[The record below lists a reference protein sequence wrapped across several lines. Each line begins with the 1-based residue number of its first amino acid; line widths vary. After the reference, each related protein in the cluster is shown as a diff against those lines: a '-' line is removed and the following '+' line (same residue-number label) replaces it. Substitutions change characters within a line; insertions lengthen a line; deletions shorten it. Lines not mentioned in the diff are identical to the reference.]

1 MCDAKRTLYRPDLF
15 LSLEDLHDD
24 ANGLSANTTPT
35 SSPASATLGSQAAS
49 PTPATRGTS
58 HSHLPPRSPSSASL
72 VEGLHSG
79 PPEIQPH
86 EIKCLEKIGGGCF
99 GEVFRGKCRGIE
111 VAVKRLFRNDLDE
124 KTLADFRKEVEIMSR
139 LNHPN
144 VVLFMG
150 ACTTPGNMAIVT
162 ELMPKGNLAQL
173 LHNRH
178 VDLSLSR
185 RIRMAK
191 DAALGMTWLHESN
204 PSILHRDMKPQNL
217 LIDKDMRVKVCD
229 FGLSVVK
236 PRGEVLRDKDSIPG
250 TPLWMSP
257 EVLQGKDVDEKC
269 DVYSYGLVLWEIM
282 TREEPFSHHD
292 DYVAFKR
299 SVCFK
304 SERPPIP
311 PTCLPSLK
319 YLIEACW
326 QKDPSKRPP
335 FAQII
340 PMLDLVIVDATVEDE
355 TGRNIWKRNFPGKD
369 EISWDNFLS
378 VLVQTLGLPA
388 ADPDDI
394 EVRCLKAILAEKSKD
409 PTTKEHMIVT
419 LDRFGKLCDL
429 FGPVIA
435 TPPKR
440 TTNIMQNVHEVLRND
455 WFHGEM
461 TKEDAESRLTNV
473 VPGTFLIRLSST
485 SGNCFTISKMSKTG
499 KINHQ
504 RIKYSHSD
512 GFSITLQSSKG
523 NKTVTSQGSLSLE
536 RFILKISNDLFLKK
550 PSPGPFRS
558 LFVKDT
564 ALDGYLYNDDDG
576 DFQED

>member
-1 MCDAKRTLYRPDLF
+1 
-15 LSLEDLHDD
+15 
-24 ANGLSANTTPT
+24 
-35 SSPASATLGSQAAS
+35 
-49 PTPATRGTS
+49 
-58 HSHLPPRSPSSASL
+58 
-72 VEGLHSG
+72 
-79 PPEIQPH
+79 
-86 EIKCLEKIGGGCF
+86 
-99 GEVFRGKCRGIE
+99 
-111 VAVKRLFRNDLDE
+111 
-124 KTLADFRKEVEIMSR
+124 
-139 LNHPN
+139 
-144 VVLFMG
+144 
-150 ACTTPGNMAIVT
+150 
-162 ELMPKGNLAQL
+162 
-173 LHNRH
+173 
-178 VDLSLSR
+178 
-185 RIRMAK
+185 
-191 DAALGMTWLHESN
+191 
-204 PSILHRDMKPQNL
+204 
-217 LIDKDMRVKVCD
+217 
-229 FGLSVVK
+229 
-236 PRGEVLRDKDSIPG
+236 
-250 TPLWMSP
+250 
-257 EVLQGKDVDEKC
+257 
-269 DVYSYGLVLWEIM
+269 M